1 MEIVFDILRRKHK
14 EDQPYRQR
22 IPFFTDD
29 ENETVATALLK
40 INRQPGYTDERGNV
54 IEAISWEAGCLQKK
68 CGACAML
75 IDHQPA
81 LACDFFLKEAVSK
94 KKREITLE
102 PLSKFP
108 VIKDLVTDRSVLFE
122 NLKTLRVWSGEQAE
136 IKEKD
141 LDLSYDASRCLQCG
155 CCLEVCPNYSPGNA
169 FFGAAGYAPQARLI
183 STYTEEEQKRLRQ
196 LYQKHIY
203 NGCGKALSCMKVC
216 PAKIDLDHLLS
227 RSNAISVWRR

>member
-1 MEIVFDILRRKHK
+1 MKVIFDILRRKHK
-14 EDQPYRQR
+14 EDPPCHQR
-22 IPFFTDD
+22 IPFLTDD

-40 INRQPGYTDERGNV
+40 INCQTDYRDEQGNAV
-54 IEAISWEAGCLQKK
+54 GTIFWEAGCLQKK

-75 IDHQPA
+75 INHRPA
-81 LACDFFLKEAVSK
+81 LACDSFLKDAVSK
-94 KKREITLE
+94 NNNEIILE

-108 VIKDLVTDRSVLFE
+108 VVKDLVTDRSVLFE
-122 NLKTLRVWSGEQAE
+122 NLKTLQVWGGENAE
-136 IKEKD
+136 IREKD
-141 LDLSYDASRCLQCG
+141 LDRAYDASRCLQCG
-155 CCLEVCPNYSPGNA
+155 CCLEVCPNYRPGNS

-183 STYTEEEQKRLRQ
+183 ATYTEEEQKRLRQ